1 MIIVRDILDNCVW
14 INKQHIIMV
23 STIIPFERY
32 EVHLT
37 NGIKIIVNDESF
49 QEIERIMKKW

>member
-1 MIIVRDILDNCVW
+1 MISIRDILDNCLW
-14 INKQHIIMV
+14 INKRHIIMV

-37 NGIKIIVNDESF
+37 NGIKIIVNYESF
-49 QEIERIMKKW
+49 SEIKRIMEKC